1 MFCGVKR
8 SYCAFCL
15 SVSVN
20 WRRVLVTVIHS
31 SSELVTDHFLALF
44 VLHKLK
50 NRKYIFVLSTL
61 LLTHTL
67 YKRQSG
73 VINLWVQQPSFILYE
88 FGCCCLLLVDIEFKY
103 KVPSESYKY
112 R

>member
-1 MFCGVKR
+1 M
-8 SYCAFCL
+8 
-15 SVSVN
+15 
-20 WRRVLVTVIHS
+20 VTVIHM
-31 SSELVTDHFLALF
+31 VIDHFLALF
-44 VLHKLK
+44 VLHTLK

-88 FGCCCLLLVDIEFKY
+88 FALCCLLLADIEFEH
-103 KVPSESYKY
+103 KVLSESYKY